1 MVHEMNTAAFNAA
14 VASGNPTVVDF
25 YATWC
30 GPCKMLEPIL
40 EQVSE
45 EYPTVTF
52 GRVNVDANM
61 DVAAELG
68 IESIPLVLFFKDGKQ
83 ADEMLGFN
91 TAPIVAA
98 RVEKLL

>member
-1 MVHEMNTAAFNAA
+1 MVQEMNTAAFREA
-14 VASGNPTVVDF
+14 VATGKPTVVDF

-40 EQVSE
+40 EHVSE
-45 EYPTVTF
+45 EYPDVVF

-61 DVAAELG
+61 DIAAALG

-83 ADEMLGFN
+83 VDEMLGYN
-91 TAPIVAA
+91 TAPIVSAK
-98 RVEKLL
+98 VEKLL